1 MVASSISAHSASA
14 QQQLL
19 IDDATI
25 VRDNKRYEAEA
36 NIKTPCAMPKATDG
50 AKIVLLRIDNADAL
64 STVTVGSQDVAT
76 RTGEILVEPGR
87 EPLYLV
93 VASMGRRSGG
103 DRRRRAGRTAGAG
116 RHANRSEPGVR
127 ARCR

>member
-1 MVASSISAHSASA
+1 MTGDRSRFILAVMARRARSRHQSASA
-14 QQQLL
+14 QQQPL

-36 NIKTPCAMPKATDG
+36 NIKTPCAMPKASDG

-87 EPLYLV
+87 EPSISSSP
-93 VASMGRRSGG
+93 AWARRSGG
-103 DRRRRAGRTAGAG
+103 
-116 RHANRSEPGVR
+116 
-127 ARCR
+127 